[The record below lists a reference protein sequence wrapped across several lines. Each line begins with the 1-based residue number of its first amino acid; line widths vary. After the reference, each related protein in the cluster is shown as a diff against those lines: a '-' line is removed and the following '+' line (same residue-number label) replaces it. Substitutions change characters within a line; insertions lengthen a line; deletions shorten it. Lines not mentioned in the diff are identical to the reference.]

1 MVEQKTK
8 ETSVR
13 EKSDLHKAMI
23 RLIPILKLLKDVNE
37 NGVVKIEEFNEQ
49 LKDNR
54 ILAKSQK
61 WKIVFL
67 LLVIKKQ
74 LAENPEEFVK
84 QKEMHIAELEK
95 LGKKEIANAV
105 RNIEISNPELSN
117 LLREL
122 LQVTAYFNRQYGNSQ
137 IGEKQTLAARF
148 SSRLKQDMEK
158 ASTAI
163 AKSKN
168 EEEVKKK
175 ASEIMQIVG
184 TRVGT
189 SELQHLI
196 GYYMDLAELKERAE
210 RGALK
215 IEEVVSRFN
224 EYENG
229 NGRIMTRRNVPIRG
243 LVSMFNDK
251 RLKKELME
259 NDLIR
264 NLLTF
269 EQQEEFIKE
278 IKQLLDKVLE
288 SDDWVGEFIT
298 PRGETVR
305 MPFVKLRKDQPSGF
319 YDNLD
324 KGHNFIRRIRV
335 DFGNHKFAEEL
346 KTVKKNAKEF
356 PPAFKAEFDSMYKR
370 LHDNPRY
377 RIDVMM
383 AAINQLD
390 SVFIDRM
397 KELEKEQQAMLA
409 QEERNIADLIRKLQA
424 GIKAAI
430 DNFVKVIGK
439 QTQTAEDEW
448 KELKSRYEQ
457 QVKDFVL
464 ELDKILLDAE
474 TMRDRL
480 GLKELDDIFSASLEQ
495 EQVLTNAIRTQSQR
509 IASDRI
515 DPDHLPQLY
524 MDMLPMTYVH
534 SRINEVHAAREEIR
548 LVADERAGKSFGV
561 IKDMTARG
569 QALVREFR
577 EMIGTIEMIHQRLG
591 IKAESKIAD
600 EIAKERIAQSANEQT
615 KPEYN

>member
-1 MVEQKTK
+1 MAEQQIQ
-8 ETSVR
+8 ENSVR
-13 EKSDLHKAMI
+13 EKSNLHKAMI

-95 LGKKEIANAV
+95 LGKKEIADAV
-105 RNIEISNPELSN
+105 RNIEISNPELLN

-122 LQVTAYFNRQYGNSQ
+122 LQVTAYFNRQYEKSQ
-137 IGEKQTLAARF
+137 IGEKQILAARF
-148 SSRLKQDMEK
+148 NARLKQDMEK
-158 ASTAI
+158 ANAAG

-168 EEEVKKK
+168 EEEVKKE
-175 ASEIMQIVG
+175 ASEIMQRLG
-184 TRVGT
+184 ARAEAG
-189 SELQHLI
+189 ELRHLI
-196 GYYMDLAELKERAE
+196 GYYEDLGDLKERAQ
-210 RGALK
+210 RGGLK
-215 IEEVVSRFN
+215 IEDVVSRFK

-229 NGRIMTRRNVPIRG
+229 NGRAVTRKNIPIRG
-243 LVSMFNDK
+243 LVSAFNDK
-251 RLKKELME
+251 KLKKELAE

-269 EQQEEFIKE
+269 KQQEEFIKE

-288 SDDWVGEFIT
+288 SDDWVGEFTT

-305 MPFVKLRKDQPSGF
+305 MPFIKLRKDQPSGF

-569 QALVREFR
+569 QELIREYR

>member
-1 MVEQKTK
+1 MAEQQIQ
-8 ETSVR
+8 ENSVR
-13 EKSDLHKAMI
+13 EKSNLHKAMI

-95 LGKKEIANAV
+95 LGKKEIADAV
-105 RNIEISNPELSN
+105 RNIEISNPELLN

-122 LQVTAYFNRQYGNSQ
+122 LQVTAYFNRQYEKSQ
-137 IGEKQTLAARF
+137 IGEKQILAARF
-148 SSRLKQDMEK
+148 NARLKQDMEK
-158 ASTAI
+158 ANAAG

-168 EEEVKKK
+168 EEEVKKE
-175 ASEIMQIVG
+175 ASEIMQRLG
-184 TRVGT
+184 ARAEAG
-189 SELQHLI
+189 ELRHLI
-196 GYYMDLAELKERAE
+196 GYYEDLGDLKERAQ
-210 RGALK
+210 RGGLK
-215 IEEVVSRFN
+215 IEDVVSRFK

-229 NGRIMTRRNVPIRG
+229 NGRAVTRKNIPIRG
-243 LVSMFNDK
+243 LVSAFNDK
-251 RLKKELME
+251 KLKKELAE

-269 EQQEEFIKE
+269 KQQEEFIKE

-288 SDDWVGEFIT
+288 SDDWVGEFTT

-305 MPFVKLRKDQPSGF
+305 MPFIKLRKDQPSGF

-448 KELKSRYEQ
+448 KELKS
-457 QVKDFVL
+457 
-464 ELDKILLDAE
+464 
-474 TMRDRL
+474 
-480 GLKELDDIFSASLEQ
+480 
-495 EQVLTNAIRTQSQR
+495 
-509 IASDRI
+509 
-515 DPDHLPQLY
+515 
-524 MDMLPMTYVH
+524 
-534 SRINEVHAAREEIR
+534 
-548 LVADERAGKSFGV
+548 
-561 IKDMTARG
+561 
-569 QALVREFR
+569 
-577 EMIGTIEMIHQRLG
+577 
-591 IKAESKIAD
+591 
-600 EIAKERIAQSANEQT
+600 
-615 KPEYN
+615 